1 LVSNSSGSDFFGVDM
16 TAKLALAQT
25 ACLSGLRQS
34 NKCTGV
40 ELDPVPFK
48 NTSLPLT
55 HREARLEELRD
66 PGLCARDIPSR
77 EKTLPLET
85 ISATADQE
93 DIGRNCKPR
102 RSGRSRSKARAC
114 RNIAA
119 RPLF

>member
-1 LVSNSSGSDFFGVDM
+1 M

-25 ACLSGLRQS
+25 ACLSVLRQS

-48 NTSLPLT
+48 NTSLSLT
-55 HREARLEELRD
+55 HREGRIEELRD

-85 ISATADQE
+85 TGPSALRPTRRISAVTANRVGAADVPAQ
-93 DIGRNCKPR
+93 KPEHAGTSRHR
-102 RSGRSRSKARAC
+102 RCFESASSS
-114 RNIAA
+114 
-119 RPLF
+119 